1 MTSGAPG
8 PGPRRWP
15 SRGLDWLRRQRCK
28 LKDNSW
34 WVCHWWTDTPV
45 GYLAH
50 QEGSFA
56 ALGETRE
63 RAEADVQRQLGDM
76 VYGVVEVKYTLHR
89 PGFLE
94 KLLAG

>member
-1 MTSGAPG
+1 
-8 PGPRRWP
+8 
-15 SRGLDWLRRQRCK
+15 
-28 LKDNSW
+28 
-34 WVCHWWTDTPV
+34 
-45 GYLAH
+45 
-50 QEGSFA
+50 
-56 ALGETRE
+56 LGETRE